1 MEGVAAAAH
10 RQMGENTRI
19 LTALCG
25 IAPRDPLQISALS
38 LAYIGDTVYD
48 LYVRTMLVH
57 TQDTTVHAQ
66 HLSAARL
73 VCAAAQAQA
82 YRRVEDMLTPD
93 ELLAYKR
100 GRNAHSGTTPKNA
113 SVGDYRVATGFEA
126 LLGHLFLRGED
137 DRIRQIMQQ
146 ALSRREE

>member
-1 MEGVAAAAH
+1 
-10 RQMGENTRI
+10 MGENARI
-19 LTALCG
+19 LAALGG

-48 LYVRTMLVH
+48 LYVRAMLVH

-66 HLSAARL
+66 HVSATRL
-73 VCAAAQAQA
+73 VCAQAQAQA

-93 ELLAYKR
+93 EQQAFKR
-100 GRNAHSGTTPKNA
+100 GRNAHSGAVPKNA

-126 LLGHLFLRGED
+126 LLGFLFLRGED
-137 DRIRQIMQQ
+137 ERIGQIMQQ
-146 ALSRREE
+146 ALLRHEE